1 MSTTLPEGWSSTWS
15 DADATLTIVM
25 PPMPLTGGFE
35 VERVR
40 VGPLLLDLSLRRR
53 HATLQVR
60 IRHRQGRTG
69 TLCLVLPP
77 PGPGLVEV
85 DGVQLRGSEVR
96 FPFSGDHEV
105 VGYY

>member
-1 MSTTLPEGWSSTWS
+1 MSTALPEGWSITWS
-15 DADATLTIVM
+15 DADATLTIAM
-25 PPMPLTGGFE
+25 ARMPLTGGFA

-60 IRHRQGRTG
+60 IRHRQGPPA

-85 DGVQLRGSEVR
+85 DGVQLRGIEVR
-96 FPFSGDHEV
+96 FPFSGEHEV